1 MSMPPRDDL
10 LARLRGVAGGALVAV
25 VMLWSQAVPA
35 PADDP
40 YQLWSHGHPQEALPA
55 LLAEAQ
61 SSDRWDAWL
70 DLGLAAAAAHDS
82 GRAIAWLLLA
92 HERAPERDEPRE
104 ALRALGIE
112 LPDSWFTRLGPLA
125 WPGCGWPAMLLMV
138 VAGLAF
144 GYACLAPARRAAL
157 ALSGAG
163 ICALIAPGQFAL
175 EAELRHP
182 LIAAVRDTRLLDST
196 GTPGALVPMG
206 TVAVRDAQTPW
217 SGRVLV
223 ILPNGSR
230 GYLPIADTIADAP
243 PAGQAP

>member
-70 DLGLAAAAAHDS
+70 DLGLAAAAAHDR

-182 LIAAVRDTRLLDST
+182 RCAGADGHGCGPRCPDPLVGAGAGDPPEWQPRLSPDRRYHRRCT
-196 GTPGALVPMG
+196 ACGPGA
-206 TVAVRDAQTPW
+206 
-217 SGRVLV
+217 V
-223 ILPNGSR
+223 I
-230 GYLPIADTIADAP
+230 
-243 PAGQAP
+243 PAGI